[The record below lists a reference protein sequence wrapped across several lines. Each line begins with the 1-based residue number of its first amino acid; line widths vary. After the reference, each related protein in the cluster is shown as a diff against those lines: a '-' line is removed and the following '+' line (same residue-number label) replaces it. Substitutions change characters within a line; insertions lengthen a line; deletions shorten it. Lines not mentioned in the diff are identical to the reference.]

1 MMEIVST
8 ILELVIAVAGLLISF
23 LEIKKDRKETKRLE
37 KLRDTEKS
45 IISLVMDNNLKQSV
59 ENFGVTL
66 KRVESDLS
74 KVQELEGRITTL
86 INDYSEMQNKIYKVY
101 RQLLKDEAQ
110 FSLSYGFERYI
121 NAFRR
126 FISTKQI
133 VEEAKQKAEDLERI
147 NKGMFSDEAN
157 PDTRNS
163 MFKAVEHLIEI
174 MNENPELS
182 VDDVCNYRIN
192 LLKTQVEGYSRNYN
206 VYEAGVYNYFEYY
219 YPVRKTIDLL
229 RIELQELLPLIEEL
243 RIKYE
248 E

>member
-1 MMEIVST
+1 MEIVST

-86 INDYSEMQNKIYKVY
+86 INDYSEMQNKIYIVY

-110 FSLSYGFERYI
+110 FSLSYGF
-121 NAFRR
+121 
-126 FISTKQI
+126 
-133 VEEAKQKAEDLERI
+133 V
-147 NKGMFSDEAN
+147 
-157 PDTRNS
+157 
-163 MFKAVEHLIEI
+163 V
-174 MNENPELS
+174 
-182 VDDVCNYRIN
+182 
-192 LLKTQVEGYSRNYN
+192 
-206 VYEAGVYNYFEYY
+206 
-219 YPVRKTIDLL
+219 
-229 RIELQELLPLIEEL
+229 
-243 RIKYE
+243 
-248 E
+248 